1 MNAGPGTAADRTV
14 IGVDPRQTE
23 LHELSRPRAGT
34 GPCSFAELRVLI
46 RSDLFRYAGNTGPRA
61 WLVHGLFTPGF
72 KYTSW
77 MRLCGLLR
85 SRPVLRRV
93 AFPPAKLVLLHY
105 RYKYGIAIPEY
116 TRVGA
121 GLYIA
126 RFGGVMVNGD
136 AVIGRNCNI
145 SHGVT
150 LGQIN
155 RGGHLGSPVLGD
167 RVYLG
172 AGAKVLGAVRLGDDV
187 AVGANA
193 VVTKDAP
200 AGSVL
205 VGVPARVV
213 ATTGS
218 AGYVNRTV

>member
-1 MNAGPGTAADRTV
+1 MSAAREDGRAEELDR
-14 IGVDPRQTE
+14 
-23 LHELSRPRAGT
+23 LSRARTGT
-34 GPCSFAELRVLI
+34 GPRDVAHLVALV
-46 RSDLFRYAGNTGPRA
+46 RSDLYRYAGTTSPKA
-61 WLVHGLFTPGF
+61 FVQHGLFTPGF
-72 KYTSW
+72 KYSAW

-116 TRVGA
+116 TRVGP
-121 GLYIA
+121 GLYIG
-126 RFGGVMVNGD
+126 RFGGIMVNGD
-136 AVIGRNCNI
+136 SVIGRNCNLT
-145 SHGVT
+145 HGVT
-150 LGQIN
+150 LGQTN
-155 RGGHLGSPVLGD
+155 RGGRLGSPVLGD

-172 AGAKVLGAVRLGDDV
+172 AGCKVIGAVHLGDDV